1 MFPFVGLRDIAN
13 LRPTAQSLDFSD
25 CLDTTSGI
33 PRRSCRILG
42 CRFNRWPHR
51 TQGMVGPWTRD
62 MDPPCPAS
70 RVLCGHP
77 VLDATVGP
85 LGTRMHHRFL
95 PTKKA
100 KLHRTVRSR
109 QCDRA
114 GATAGADSNPRPD
127 QTLRNRRSLSPSW
140 NLDWWRRLGRRNQGP
155 LALV

>member
-42 CRFNRWPHR
+42 CRFNRTGLKGWWGLGHA
-51 TQGMVGPWTRD
+51 TWTRPAL
-62 MDPPCPAS
+62 PPAYCAAIPSSTRLWA
-70 RVLCGHP
+70 R
-77 VLDATVGP
+77 
-85 LGTRMHHRFL
+85 TRMRHRFL

-114 GATAGADSNPRPD
+114 GAMAGADSNPRPD